1 MGRSQAGLAASRPFV
16 FDLGLTPL
24 ELEAGPRLA
33 RPALRGWW
41 WGPAE
46 AEASTHAALAEVTH
60 APWQLTPAA
69 ADAPRARGRLDP
81 RFPIILVVHALTGDM
96 VVGGGG
102 GGGWW
107 APLVAPGAS
116 LDPARAHVLC
126 FNNLGG
132 CYGSTG
138 PLDADFPDRDAPKLS
153 TWDQARA
160 LLAALDALGVGEV
173 ALAVGGSLGGMI
185 TLALA
190 TLAPG
195 RFARVVPL
203 AASAAASPWVVGLN
217 HVQRALV
224 ARDLEAR
231 GPADEGAE
239 PTGLELARRLAMLSY
254 RAEPGLELTQ
264 GRRLAPDGRFA
275 IETYLEH
282 QGRKLARRFD
292 PRAYLAQ
299 LAAMDAHDVERAP
312 RGFVGS
318 WRGLER
324 VEATVVAAGVDTDLL
339 FFPSHAAA
347 LAARIPGAV
356 ARTITSPHGHDAFLI
371 ELDQVDAI
379 LREAL
384 ARAPF
389 AARARGARRAA
400 PRLHE
405 EVR

>member
-1 MGRSQAGLAASRPFV
+1 VGRSQAGLAASRPFV

-24 ELEAGPRLA
+24 ELEAGARLA

-46 AEASTHAALAEVTH
+46 AEASTRAALVEVPHT
-60 APWQLTPAA
+60 PWQLTRAA
-69 ADAPRARGRLDP
+69 PDPPSARGALDA
-81 RFPIILVVHALTGDM
+81 RFPVILVVHALTGDM
-96 VVGGGG
+96 VAGGE
-102 GGGWW
+102 GGWW
-107 APLVAPGAS
+107 APLFAPGAA
-116 LDPARAHVLC
+116 LDAARAHVLC

-132 CYGSTG
+132 CYGSAG
-138 PLDADFPDRDAPKLS
+138 PLEDDFPDRDAPRLS

-160 LLAALDALGVGEV
+160 ILAALDALGVEQV
-173 ALAVGGSLGGMI
+173 ALAAGGSLGGMI
-185 TLALA
+185 ALALA
-190 TLAPG
+190 TLAPA
-195 RFARVVPL
+195 RFARVAPL
-203 AASAAASPWVVGLN
+203 AAAAAASPWVVGLN

-224 ARDLEAR
+224 ARDLDAR
-231 GPADEGAE
+231 GPDDGEA

-264 GRRLAPDGRFA
+264 GRRRAADGRFA

-299 LAAMDAHDVERAP
+299 LAAMDSHDVERAP
-312 RGFVGS
+312 RGFTGT

-339 FFPSHAAA
+339 FFPSHATA
-347 LAARIPGAV
+347 LAARIPGAT

-389 AARARGARRAA
+389 AARARGARRATA
-400 PRLHE
+400 RLHE

>member
-1 MGRSQAGLAASRPFV
+1 MGRSQAGLATSRPFV

-24 ELEAGPRLA
+24 ELEAGARLA

-46 AEASTHAALAEVTH
+46 AEASARAALTEVPHT
-60 APWQLTPAA
+60 PWQLTRASP
-69 ADAPRARGRLDP
+69 DAPTARGALDP
-81 RFPIILVVHALTGDM
+81 RFPVILVVHALTGDM
-96 VVGGGG
+96 VVGGE
-102 GGGWW
+102 GGWW
-107 APLVAPGAS
+107 APLFAPGAA
-116 LDPARAHVLC
+116 LDPTRAHVLC

-138 PLDADFPDRDAPKLS
+138 PLEADFPDRDAPRLS

-160 LLAALDALGVGEV
+160 LLAALDALGVDEV

-190 TLAPG
+190 TLAPP
-195 RFARVVPL
+195 RFARIAPL
-203 AASAAASPWVVGLN
+203 AAASAASPWVVGLN

-224 ARDLEAR
+224 ARDLDTQ
-231 GPADEGAE
+231 GPAEDGAE

-254 RAEPGLELTQ
+254 RAEPGLERTQ

-299 LAAMDAHDVERAP
+299 LAAMDSHDVERAP
-312 RGFVGS
+312 RGFVGT

-324 VEATVVAAGVDTDLL
+324 IEATVVAAGVDTDLL
-339 FFPSHAAA
+339 FFPTHASA
-347 LAARIPGAV
+347 LAARIPGAT

-379 LREAL
+379 LREVL

-389 AARARGARRAA
+389 AARARGARRAI